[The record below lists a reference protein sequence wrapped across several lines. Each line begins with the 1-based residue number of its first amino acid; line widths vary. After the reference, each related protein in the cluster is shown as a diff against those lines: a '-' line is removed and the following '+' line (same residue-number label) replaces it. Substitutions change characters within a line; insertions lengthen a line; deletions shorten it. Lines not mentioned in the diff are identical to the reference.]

1 MTPSLLDFVRAG
13 GVPDW
18 RMWLEL
24 DEPSRALLVE
34 AREEVEADRAAV
46 IVGVYLSALT
56 ESAGDAVIAA
66 DLTTAGDALAATM
79 KGSSS

>member
-24 DEPSRALLVE
+24 DDVGRELLVE
-34 AREEVEADRAAV
+34 AREQVEADRAALV
-46 IVGVYLSALT
+46 VSVLIAVLG
-56 ESAGDAVIAA
+56 ESAGDAQIAA
-66 DLTTAGDALAATM
+66 DLTSAADALAANM
-79 KGSSS
+79 KGSPS